1 MDYRKKEILVKQNK
15 ITNRVENIGT
25 EPYNFNQ
32 HFSSLC
38 FPRFL
43 IVFLQN
49 KCFIFNRIANFA
61 QNLQVEDFLISVGWL
76 SHPTAHQTNVAA
88 DSDCRLAFARSTF
101 LAAEL
106 GVMRLRKYEYKIKL
120 YRG

>member
-1 MDYRKKEILVKQNK
+1 M
-15 ITNRVENIGT
+15 TNGVEYFGT
-25 EPYNFNQ
+25 EPSNFNQ

-43 IVFLQN
+43 IEKMPN
-49 KCFIFNRIANFA
+49 KCFIFNMIANFV
-61 QNLQVEDFLISVGWL
+61 QNLQVKDFVMFVGWL
-76 SHPTAHQTNVAA
+76 SHPTTRQTNVAA

-106 GVMRLRKYEYKIKL
+106 GVVRLRKYKYKNKI
-120 YRG
+120 G

>member
-1 MDYRKKEILVKQNK
+1 VSCRERKKGNFGKTKK
-15 ITNRVENIGT
+15 ITNRVENFGT

-32 HFSSLC
+32 HFSSFC

-43 IVFLQN
+43 IEVMPN
-49 KCFIFNRIANFA
+49 KCFIFNRIANFE
-61 QNLQVEDFLISVGWL
+61 QNLQVEDFVMFVGWL
-76 SHPTAHQTNVAA
+76 SHPITRQTNVAA

-106 GVMRLRKYEYKIKL
+106 GVRHRLML
-120 YRG
+120 TL